1 MSGKPSA
8 RLATGMRCTR
18 AQYVEDFIIGF
29 SKLNGWKRA
38 PTSGTEPG
46 AQPLQGSAYSN
57 IPYSG
62 GNDRLAYYAR
72 IWQHQRTMNNAASVQ
87 VTQATEINV
96 KTTEQGP
103 RILDN
108 AISTTMLVIQQFF
121 SSEQ

>member
-1 MSGKPSA
+1 
-8 RLATGMRCTR
+8 MRCTR

-62 GNDRLAYYAR
+62 GNDKVGILCPD
-72 IWQHQRTMNNAASVQ
+72 VQ
-87 VTQATEINV
+87 ATQATEINV

-121 SSEQ
+121 SGEQ

>member
-1 MSGKPSA
+1 
-8 RLATGMRCTR
+8 MRCTR

-62 GNDRLAYYAR
+62 GND
-72 IWQHQRTMNNAASVQ
+72 SVQ

-121 SSEQ
+121 SGEQ